1 MMILLT
7 HLYNLTPTWLNPGLL
22 LSEKQATRSII
33 FFSFKFESSETQTVY
48 GIILNPLTVRIKY
61 QNDLAKLEE
70 F

>member
-33 FFSFKFESSETQTVY
+33 FFSFQFELSLPNWNCVFDLFTALFKIKFRNTA
-48 GIILNPLTVRIKY
+48 R
-61 QNDLAKLEE
+61 
-70 F
+70 